1 MKNLTLENIIRVTG
15 GRYLG
20 DAAML
25 STEVQSIVTDSR
37 AAAEGSLFAAIRGEK
52 ADGHDF
58 VAATFEKGALCALV
72 EHAVEGAD
80 GNQIIVD
87 DSVAALQRIAA
98 FYRRQFSIPVL
109 GITGSVGKTTCK
121 EMVAAVLSQRYRV
134 HKTAGNFNNDLGVPL
149 TLFGLNESHELAII
163 VMGISH
169 PGDMQRLAEMVQPTM
184 AMYTI
189 IGHAHLEFL
198 KSREG
203 IAAEKTVINDYLP
216 DNGKVFY
223 NGDDDLLQKMHC
235 RQKTISFGLGES
247 CDVRAE
253 QMETTAEGDT
263 RCRIVCGKREI
274 PVTIPAFGEH
284 MVYAALEGAAVGI
297 ELGLTDEEI
306 VRGIASYKIV
316 CHRARRIGTEV
327 LTVIDDCYNA
337 NPTSTASA
345 IRSVAHGAGRAVCIL
360 GDMLE
365 LGEQSAALHRS
376 IGELA
381 NSCGVALVL
390 CTGEQSRETAA
401 GAGERGMWFEN
412 KRALIAALPQLLQ
425 SGDRVLVKASRS
437 MAFEEITEAL
447 LKM

>member
-37 AAAEGSLFAAIRGEK
+37 AVAEGSLFAAIRGEK

-72 EHAVEGAD
+72 EHTVESAG

-163 VMGISH
+163 EMGISH

-216 DNGKVFY
+216 ENGKVFY
-223 NGDDDLLQKMHC
+223 NGDDDLLQKMLCH
-235 RQKTISFGLGES
+235 QKTISFGLGES

-253 QMETTAEGDT
+253 QVETTAEGDT
-263 RCRIVCGKREI
+263 RCRIVCGERELS
-274 PVTIPAFGEH
+274 VTIPAFGEH

-306 VRGIASYKIV
+306 VRGIASYEIV
-316 CHRARRIGTEV
+316 GHRARRIGTEV

-412 KRALIAALPQLLQ
+412 KRALIEALPQLLQ